1 MKIAVDLHPD
11 PLMHQASVCRHTGL
25 NKDLAVSRHV
35 RPVLAT
41 RLRLRESGAFRL
53 WSDRPGDADALVD
66 SIRNVWP

>member
-11 PLMHQASVCRHTGL
+11 PLMHLASVCRHTGL
-25 NKDLAVSRHV
+25 NEGLAVSRHV

-41 RLRLRESGAFRL
+41 RPTLRESGAFCL

-66 SIRNVWP
+66 SFRNV